1 MNNGDIGE
9 LVQNLKDS
17 NVNTD
22 HLEDNVNLS
31 LEEQSRNKMAD
42 EIWTASDRS
51 KNNDHMAV
59 QIDADVQLPLE

>member
-31 LEEQSRNKMAD
+31 LEELQRNKMAD
-42 EIWTASDRS
+42 EIWTASDKS

-59 QIDADVQLPLE
+59 

>member
-42 EIWTASDRS
+42 EIWTVSDRS

>member
-17 NVNTD
+17 NVNAD
-22 HLEDNVNLS
+22 HLEDNINLS

-42 EIWTASDRS
+42 EILTASEKS
-51 KNNDHMAV
+51 KNNDHM
-59 QIDADVQLPLE
+59 DV

>member
-17 NVNTD
+17 NVNAD

-31 LEEQSRNKMAD
+31 LEE
-42 EIWTASDRS
+42 
-51 KNNDHMAV
+51 
-59 QIDADVQLPLE
+59 